1 MTTPCQCGFL
11 CYNANSYTK
20 INSRKYN
27 MKNVLLVFGSII
39 LIIIA
44 TGLSWYTSNYKGDG
58 YYVRVHG
65 ENMHV
70 NKNYVYSRGEG
81 STQYTYILKGYD
93 QRGNSK
99 EIKLNTLDKIEENT
113 YLEVFPNSKGEVIST
128 AERERT
134 EIPKN
139 ALENLE

>member
-70 NKNYVYSRGEG
+70 NKNYVYSRGKG
-81 STQYTYILKGYD
+81 PHNTHTFLKD
-93 QRGNSK
+93 M
-99 EIKLNTLDKIEENT
+99 IKGGIVK
-113 YLEVFPNSKGEVIST
+113 
-128 AERERT
+128 R
-134 EIPKN
+134 
-139 ALENLE
+139 